1 MNLVYDSP
9 NKVYYLA
16 TGEYYGVQNSVKDGY
31 KKGNTYVVNGEYE
44 TSLYNEQEEKVNN
57 FTLTLERDGKNYKF
71 ISNSMK

>member
-1 MNLVYDSP
+1 MVYDSQ

-16 TGEYYGVQNSVKDGY
+16 TGEYYGVQNPVKDGY